1 MSEEMP
7 RNLVGDEARPQRD
20 DAAKEAEWLANN
32 VPAGGLELR
41 WRYAN
46 RNIQLFERHL
56 RSLGNYNVGPALRSY
71 LRTRLEWLNDNKVYE
86 RPEGIVVVT
95 IAENG
100 DVDAYL
106 READPAPQLSVDAL
120 DGFDGSV
127 WVLTGGKLYCT
138 PAAAEMRGA
147 CETFA
152 KDLAVTLARA
162 QGYEYV
168 GEPYAGA
175 LPAEAEVFAVNDE
188 FGLIPVT
195 NAGALSAKVQ
205 ACFDKLWAQ
214 DRR

>member
-7 RNLVGDEARPQRD
+7 RNVIKQAEEPVRD

-56 RSLGNYNVGPALRSY
+56 RSLANYNVGPALRSY
-71 LRTRLEWLNDNKVYE
+71 LRTRLEWLGDNKVYQQ
-86 RPEGIVVVT
+86 PEGVIVVT

-106 READPAPQLSVDAL
+106 EQASEAPQLSFGELSSFSGTVWAL
-120 DGFDGSV
+120 V
-127 WVLTGGKLYCT
+127 EGKLYCS
-138 PAAAEMRGA
+138 PEVAAMKGA

-152 KDLAVTLARA
+152 KDLATTLASA
-162 QGYEYV
+162 QGYEFV
-168 GEPYAGA
+168 GAPFAGE
-175 LPAEAEVFAVNDE
+175 LPESAEVFAVSDE
-188 FGLIPVT
+188 FGFVGVANP
-195 NAGALSAKVQ
+195 AALSAKMQ
-205 ACFDKLWAQ
+205 ACFDKLWSQ
-214 DRR
+214 DKR